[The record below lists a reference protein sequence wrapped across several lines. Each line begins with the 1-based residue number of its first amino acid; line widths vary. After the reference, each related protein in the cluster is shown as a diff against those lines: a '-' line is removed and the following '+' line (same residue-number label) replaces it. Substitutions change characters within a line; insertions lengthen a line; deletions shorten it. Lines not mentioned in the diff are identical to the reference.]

1 MVRLEEV
8 RAGNARI
15 GTELPPG
22 LIGVFAGATSG
33 VGELALKGFAKHA
46 ARPRIYF
53 IGRSQEAG
61 ERLLVELKEL
71 NAEGEYN
78 FIKADVSLMK
88 NVDQVCREI
97 KEKEKVVN
105 VLLLSQGTLNMS
117 GGRCT
122 SCSGSMISAD
132 AG

>member
-1 MVRLEEV
+1 V

-15 GTELPPG
+15 PTELPPG
-22 LIGVFAGATSG
+22 LVGVFAGATSG

-46 ARPRIYF
+46 ARPKIYF

-61 ERLLVELKEL
+61 ARLLVELKEL
-71 NAEGEYN
+71 NDEGEYN

-97 KEKEKVVN
+97 KEKEKVIN

-117 GGRCT
+117 GGT
-122 SCSGSMISAD
+122 SAPRSELMSSAN